1 MNIYLI
7 RGDKMIIT
15 IILFLLGFVLI
26 TKGADMF
33 IESTIS
39 VAKKTNIPE
48 IVLGATIV
56 SLATTFPELTVSVF
70 ASIQGHTTMSLGNAI
85 GSIICNTGLAL
96 GLVAIIKPFK
106 VERRVFNSKAIIL
119 MIAVITLII
128 LGMDKTIGRI
138 DSIALIGLLIV
149 YMINNYKSIPKTISR
164 GNINA
169 VNSEYKRSLDTIKLL
184 VMFILGII
192 IMIIGSNLLVNNGIK
207 IAQVLGVPQAV
218 ISLTVIALGT
228 SLPELVSCLTAI
240 KKNHNAISVGNI
252 LGANILNIVSV
263 IAISASINDIPILK
277 QTSMI
282 DFPFM
287 IVLLLVLVIPT
298 FIKQKIY
305 RFQGVLMLLTYIIY
319 ISTLYL
325 TYIN

>member
-1 MNIYLI
+1 
-7 RGDKMIIT
+7 MIIT

-33 IESTIS
+33 IETTIS

-56 SLATTFPELTVSVF
+56 SLATTFPELTVSLF
-70 ASIQGHTTMSLGNAI
+70 ASVQGHTTMSLGNAI

-106 VERRVFNSKAIIL
+106 VDRRVFNSKAIIL
-119 MIAVITLII
+119 MIAVITLIV
-128 LGMDKTIGRI
+128 LGMDKTIGRV
-138 DSIALIGLLIV
+138 DSIVLIGLLVV

-169 VNSEYKRSLDTIKLL
+169 VNSEYKRSLDTLKIL

-192 IMIIGSNLLVNNGIK
+192 MMIIGSNLLVNNGIK

-287 IVLLLVLVIPT
+287 IALLLVLVVPT

-305 RFQGVLMLLTYIIY
+305 RFQGILMLLTYIIY

>member
-1 MNIYLI
+1 
-7 RGDKMIIT
+7 MIFT

-26 TKGADMF
+26 TKGADIF

-56 SLATTFPELTVSVF
+56 SLATTFPELTVSAF

-96 GLVAIIKPFK
+96 GLVAMIKPFK
-106 VERRVFNSKAIIL
+106 VDKKIFNSKAILLIIS
-119 MIAVITLII
+119 MIVLII

-138 DSIALIGLLIV
+138 DAMALIGLLVI
-149 YMINNYKSIPKTISR
+149 YMINNYNSIPKTGSR
-164 GNINA
+164 RTSNATNI
-169 VNSEYKRSLDTIKLL
+169 EYSKSSDMIKLV
-184 VMFILGII
+184 VMFVIGITM
-192 IMIIGSNLLVNNGIK
+192 MIIGSRLLVNNGIK
-207 IAQVLGVPQAV
+207 IAEVLGVPQAV

-240 KKNHNAISVGNI
+240 RKSHNAISVGNI

-263 IAISASINDIPILK
+263 IGLSSFINDIPILK
-277 QTSMI
+277 QTSMV

-287 IVLLLVLVIPT
+287 ILLLLILIIPT

-305 RFQGVLMLLTYIIY
+305 RLQGLLMILTYIIY
-319 ISTLYL
+319 ISTLYF
-325 TYIN
+325 TYID

>member
-1 MNIYLI
+1 
-7 RGDKMIIT
+7 MIFT

-26 TKGADMF
+26 TKGADIF

-56 SLATTFPELTVSVF
+56 SLATTFPELTVSAF

-96 GLVAIIKPFK
+96 GLVAMIKPFK
-106 VERRVFNSKAIIL
+106 VDKKIFNSKAILL
-119 MIAVITLII
+119 MISVTVLII
-128 LGMDKTIGRI
+128 LGMDKTIGRM
-138 DSIALIGLLIV
+138 DAMALIGLLVI
-149 YMINNYKSIPKTISR
+149 YMINNYNSIPKTGSR
-164 GNINA
+164 RTSNAANIED
-169 VNSEYKRSLDTIKLL
+169 SKSSDMIKLV
-184 VMFILGII
+184 VMFVIGITM
-192 IMIIGSNLLVNNGIK
+192 MIIGSRLLVNNGIK
-207 IAQVLGVPQAV
+207 ITEVLGVPQAV

-240 KKNHNAISVGNI
+240 RKSHNAISVGNI

-263 IAISASINDIPILK
+263 IGLSSFINDIPILK
-277 QTSMI
+277 QTSMV

-287 IVLLLVLVIPT
+287 ILLLLILIIPT

-305 RFQGVLMLLTYIIY
+305 RFQGLLMILTYIIY
-319 ISTLYL
+319 ISTLYF
-325 TYIN
+325 TYID